1 MEFIKPGI
9 KIDFIGKRKI
19 AISISIFLIIV
30 GLISLTIKGG
40 FNMGVDFA
48 GGTLIQLKFSEKVS
62 IEKIRDGLKDI
73 GMGDSSIQRFGSDMD
88 ILIRAPISTN
98 KLEDIGSIVKR
109 ELEKEFPAGFEVER
123 IEMVGPKIG
132 KDLRRKALFA
142 LYFTILFIAVYIS
155 GRFEL
160 QWVNSII
167 MSVAFISVTLILL
180 KIFPEISI
188 PLLILTALLI
198 TLYFC
203 WFLKLKFALG
213 AIIAIIHD
221 VLIAAA
227 AFSITGKEFTLPV
240 LAAFLTII
248 GYSLN
253 DTIVVFDR
261 IRENIRL
268 MRKEKLEVII
278 NSSINQTLSR
288 TLLTSVTTLIVVLA
302 LFIFGGE
309 VIHNFS
315 FALMIGVIVGTY
327 SSIFIA
333 SPILVAWQPASGSP
347 GSQPLPAKKKRK
359 R

>member
-1 MEFIKPGI
+1 MEFIKPGT
-9 KIDFIGKRKI
+9 KIDFIGKKKI
-19 AISISIFLIIV
+19 AISISVLLITV
-30 GLISLTIKGG
+30 GLISLLMRGG
-40 FNMGVDFA
+40 LNMGVDFA
-48 GGTLIQLKFSEKVS
+48 GGTLIQLKFPEKVS
-62 IEKIRDGLKDI
+62 IEKIRGGLKNI
-73 GMGDSSIQRFGSDMD
+73 GLEDSTIQRFGSDRD
-88 ILIRAPISTN
+88 ILIRAPVSTN
-98 KLEDIGSIVKR
+98 KLEDIGSTVKR
-109 ELEKEFPAGFEVER
+109 ALEGEFPAGLEVER

-167 MSVAFISVTLILL
+167 MAVVFISVTLLFL
-180 KIFPEISI
+180 KIFPNISI

-203 WFLKLKFALG
+203 WYLKLKFALG

-227 AFSITGKEFTLPV
+227 AFSITDKEFTLPV

-268 MRKEKLEVII
+268 MRKENLEVII

-288 TLLTSVTTLIVVLA
+288 TLLTSATTLIVVLA

-309 VIHNFS
+309 VIHSFS
-315 FALMIGVIVGTY
+315 FALMIGVVVGTY

-333 SPILVAWQPASGSP
+333 SPILVAWQPASGS
-347 GSQPLPAKKKRK
+347 QLLPAKKKR
-359 R
+359 RR

>member
-1 MEFIKPGI
+1 MEFIKPGT
-9 KIDFIGKRKI
+9 KIDFIGKKKI
-19 AISISIFLIIV
+19 AISISVLLIIV
-30 GLISLTIKGG
+30 GLTSLLMRGG
-40 FNMGVDFA
+40 LNMGVDFA
-48 GGTLIQLKFSEKVS
+48 GGTLIQLKFPEKVS
-62 IEKIRDGLKDI
+62 IEKIRGGLKDI
-73 GMGDSSIQRFGSDMD
+73 GLENSTIQRFGSDRD
-88 ILIRAPISTN
+88 ILIRAPVSTN
-98 KLEDIGSIVKR
+98 KLEDIGSNVKR
-109 ELEKEFPAGFEVER
+109 ALEDEFPAGLEVER

-167 MSVAFISVTLILL
+167 MAVVFISVTLLFL
-180 KIFPEISI
+180 KIFPNISI

-203 WFLKLKFALG
+203 WYLKLKFALG

-227 AFSITGKEFTLPV
+227 AFSITDKEFTLPV

-268 MRKEKLEVII
+268 MRKENLEVII

-288 TLLTSVTTLIVVLA
+288 TLLTSATTLIVVIA

-309 VIHNFS
+309 VIHSFS

-333 SPILVAWQPASGSP
+333 SPILVAWQPASGS
-347 GSQPLPAKKKRK
+347 QLLPAKKKR
-359 R
+359 RR